1 LKQVIQN
8 MKNGLLEVAE
18 VPAPPL
24 APGMVSVRNV
34 ASAIS
39 AGTERMTVELAQKS
53 LAGKAKERPDLVAK
67 VLRKLK
73 QDGLIA
79 TFKEVMNR
87 LDRNVALGYSTSG
100 VVDGVG
106 LGVDEFRPGDRV
118 ACAGVGYASHA
129 EYITVPKNLVVKIPD
144 GASHVD
150 ASLTTIGAI
159 AMHGFR
165 LADVA
170 LGETVVVIGLGLVGQ
185 FAAQVASAAGL
196 KVIAV
201 DLDREKVDLAIEMG
215 AADAGTAGSAGEVA
229 GVVAERTGGAGADA
243 VLVCAAAKSSQPATL
258 ACEIARDRGKVVV
271 VGAVQ
276 MELDRNLIYSKELS
290 VTVSR
295 SYGPGRYDTDYE
307 EKGFDYPAGYVRW
320 TERRNLQE
328 VADLIGAGKL
338 KVDPLI
344 THRFSIDDALSA
356 YDLITGKTDE
366 RFLGV
371 VLTYPE
377 GRAKGFTVPLADKAA
392 RGGGVAGKVGLA
404 VVGAGNFARGTLLPA
419 YQTVGGLELV
429 ECVDSN
435 GPNAM
440 STAKRFAFRQAGSS
454 FEEVIARDD
463 VDVVIITTPH
473 NEHAAQATA
482 ALRAGKHV
490 HLEKPVAITEEG
502 VDEVAQA
509 AAESGRAFMVG
520 YNRRFAPATDL
531 LREFFKGRNEPLSML
546 FRVNAGPLPQGHW
559 VADVSISGGRIL
571 GEVCHFVDWMIA
583 MTGALPRTVFAQS
596 LAPGAE
602 GSGGRDDVLSV
613 IRFADESL
621 GTIVYTGGGSGSV
634 EKEYVE
640 VSAAGKTAMI
650 MDFREVRLF
659 SGRDTD
665 VVKYRMQRKGH
676 AEEAAAFIAAVKG
689 WGSGESA
696 APIPME
702 ELLAVSR
709 ATFAMIRSSGSEQP
723 VVL

>member
-1 LKQVIQN
+1 MKQVIQN
-8 MKNGLLEVAE
+8 MKNGLLEVAD

-24 APGMVSVRNV
+24 APGMISVRNV

-73 QDGLIA
+73 RDGLIA
-79 TFKEVMNR
+79 TFKEVMSR
-87 LDRNVALGYSTSG
+87 LDRNIALGYSTSG

-106 LGVDEFRPGDRV
+106 QGVDEFRPGDRV
-118 ACAGVGYASHA
+118 ATAGVGYASHA
-129 EYITVPKNLVVKIPD
+129 EHVCVPKNLVVRIPD

-150 ASLTTIGAI
+150 ASFTTIGAI
-159 AMHGFR
+159 AMHGVR

-185 FAAQVASAAGL
+185 FAAQIATAAGL

-201 DLDREKVDLAIEMG
+201 DLDKEKVDLALKMG
-215 AADAGTAGSAGEVA
+215 SAQAGVAGSAAEVA
-229 GVVAERTGGAGADA
+229 GLVARRTGGAGADA

-258 ACEIARDRGKVVV
+258 ACEIARDRGKIVV

-276 MELDRNLIYSKELS
+276 MELDRNLIFSKELS

-307 EKGFDYPAGYVRW
+307 EKGFDYPAAYVRW

-328 VADLIGAGKL
+328 VADLIGAGKIN
-338 KVDPLI
+338 VEPLI

-356 YDLITGKTDE
+356 YDLITGKTGE

-371 VLTYPE
+371 ALTYPE
-377 GRAKGFTVPLADKAA
+377 GSAKTFTVPVTQGVA
-392 RGGGVAGKVGLA
+392 RGDAVTGKVGMA

-419 YQTVGGLELV
+419 YETVADLEWV
-429 ECVDSN
+429 ECVDAD
-435 GPNAM
+435 GPNAV
-440 STAKRFAFRQAGSS
+440 STAKRFGFKRAGSS
-454 FEEVIARDD
+454 FDEVIARDD

-473 NEHAAQATA
+473 NEHAAQAAA

-490 HLEKPVAITEEG
+490 HLEKPISITEEG
-502 VDEVAQA
+502 VEDVAKA
-509 AAESGRAFMVG
+509 VTESGRVIMLG

-531 LREFFKGRNEPLSML
+531 LKEFFEGRTEPLSML

-559 VADVSISGGRIL
+559 VADTSISGGRIL

-583 MTGALPRTVFAQS
+583 MTGALPKTVFAQS

-621 GTIVYTGGGSGSV
+621 GTIVYTAGGSGSV

-640 VSAAGKTAMI
+640 VSAAGKTGMI
-650 MDFREVRLF
+650 MDFREVKLF
-659 SGRDTD
+659 SGRDTN
-665 VVKYRMQRKGH
+665 VVKYKAQRKGH
-676 AEEAAAFIAAVKG
+676 PEEAAAFMAAVKAG
-689 WGSGESA
+689 GSAQSSP
-696 APIPME
+696 PIPMDQVF
-702 ELLAVSR
+702 AVSR
-709 ATFAMIRSSGSEQP
+709 ATFAMIRSAGSEQP
-723 VVL
+723 VAL